1 MASSGSSSPDRPAPR
16 RKWNGRAAI
25 AITAVLVVQVA
36 LVYAQSRV
44 LARQENVLHQREA
57 VLDRMSGVADQVTAS
72 LEKLMKAMPTAS
84 VQPAHYEAP
93 SDGGQPLVVLPIE
106 K

>member
-1 MASSGSSSPDRPAPR
+1 MASPGSSSPERPALR
-16 RKWNGRAAI
+16 RKWHGLAAVAI
-25 AITAVLVVQVA
+25 AAVLVVQAA
-36 LVYAQSRV
+36 LVYTQSRV
-44 LARQENVLHQREA
+44 LARQENVLHQREL

-72 LEKLMKAMPTAS
+72 LDKLMKAMPLAS

-93 SDGGQPLVVLPIE
+93 SEGGPPLVVLPIE